1 MVELK
6 QIMLLPSLVT
16 LLVSNNRVQTLT
28 NDIFVFLKSL
38 KFLDFSANRLIKIE
52 NAAFSG
58 LVNLQTLYLNNNN
71 LDSPDSDSDYFF
83 LYNLSLLEHLDLSF
97 NYFYYLSHG
106 YLNHLKSLTTL
117 LLNNNRLKEISS
129 RLFRV

>member
-1 MVELK
+1 MVELR
-6 QIMLLPSLVT
+6 QRMLLPNLVT

-28 NDIFVFLKSL
+28 NNIFVHLKSL
-38 KFLDFSANRLIKIE
+38 KLLDFLANRLIKIE

-83 LYNLSLLEHLDLSF
+83 W
-97 NYFYYLSHG
+97 
-106 YLNHLKSLTTL
+106 T
-117 LLNNNRLKEISS
+117 I
-129 RLFRV
+129 

>member
-1 MVELK
+1 MVELR
-6 QIMLLPSLVT
+6 QRMLLPSLVT

-117 LLNNNRLKEISS
+117 RLNNNRLKEISS